1 MTLVDFDPHVCCVL
15 GTGYGA
21 LAEATLGL
29 LFELEETAI
38 VPVTPS
44 KPKPKPQKKEQ
55 PAQATSSGGGGGWLS
70 PESPVFDLTEISLE
84 QLASRI
90 KVFAQSP
97 ELQTWTS
104 AVLST
109 AGRNGTDLS
118 TEKALAR
125 TLLKE
130 VQRADFPL
138 PDRTSRALYLV
149 SGLVAIGLPSALVA
163 HGEVALTR
171 ALAAVYADGDWAYA
185 DPNGD
190 FDLGQLHP
198 FLREKIVQIPNLEK
212 PVVEDVRKYKEQVE
226 QLTAQL
232 AASQQLAMN
241 LANQILAEVRAPSRT
256 INIVVH
262 KDPNEWIYK
271 AVAVGAVTLLAL
283 ALWELHKARRESS

>member
-1 MTLVDFDPHVCCVL
+1 MTYNAAEVL
-15 GTGYGA
+15 CHLGFGFGSF
-21 LAEATLGL
+21 AEAQLGML
-29 LFELEETAI
+29 WEETAI

-44 KPKPKPQKKEQ
+44 KPKPRKKEQ
-55 PAQATSSGGGGGWLS
+55 PAQVPSSGGGGSSWLH
-70 PESPVFDLTEISLE
+70 PESPVFELTEISLE

-90 KVFAQSP
+90 KDFAQSP

-104 AVLST
+104 SVLST

-118 TEKALAR
+118 TEKSLAR

-130 VQRADFPL
+130 VQRTDFPL
-138 PDRTSRALYLV
+138 PDRTARALYLV

-171 ALAAVYADGDWAYA
+171 ALAAVYADGAWAYA

-198 FLREKIVQIPNLEK
+198 FLKEKIFQIPNLAK
-212 PVVEDVRKYKEQVE
+212 PVVEDVRKYKEQID

-232 AASQQLAMN
+232 AASQKLVLDLAS
-241 LANQILAEVRAPSRT
+241 QILSEIHAPS
-256 INIVVH
+256 IHAIKVVERD
-262 KDPNEWIYK
+262 KTEWIYK
-271 AVAVGAVTLLAL
+271 AVAIGAVTLLAL
-283 ALWELHKARRESS
+283 ALWELHKTRRESS